1 MQSIMGRAW
10 ASGGMWHGSV
20 TTVYVHIKLQLSK
33 SKCRHSLGLGESKPE
48 NLSEKVEHVV
58 VSNVAMFAW
67 HLGFE
72 WNTVETVGVVAA
84 YAVVSAYLSLYLNS
98 LSGFQL
104 VSSPAK
110 NRLGMRLG
118 LRCHS
123 FAFTGM
129 SLLWGS
135 LSFTSSLSSVPGTIP
150 LPPLS
155 QSFTLLSLQHVE
167 HCLFRFCAV
176 APIFLLLHWFD
187 NSSRVAVGIHVLK
200 QLVV

>member
-1 MQSIMGRAW
+1 MQTFIRLGWKRARKSFWKSWACCRVQCSHVCMTSWLWMEHCWNSGSCGSICCGLCIII
-10 ASGGMWHGSV
+10 
-20 TTVYVHIKLQLSK
+20 TLSQF
-33 SKCRHSLGLGESKPE
+33 SFR
-48 NLSEKVEHVV
+48 
-58 VSNVAMFAW
+58 
-67 HLGFE
+67 
-72 WNTVETVGVVAA
+72 
-84 YAVVSAYLSLYLNS
+84 
-98 LSGFQL
+98 FQL

-118 LRCHS
+118 LSCHS
-123 FAFTGM
+123 FAFMGT

-135 LSFTSSLSSVPGTIP
+135 SSFTSSLSSVADTIP

-155 QSFTLLSLQHVE
+155 QSFTLLSLQRVE